1 MKHLPFLDEQASKT
15 VLQAMGYR
23 DGTSICRN
31 CRFFVRTDAWSGTPT
46 PANDHCTRNAFG
58 LEVKPEGT
66 CDHFCDQHSEPA
78 R

>member
-1 MKHLPFLDEQASKT
+1 VKHLPFLDEQASKT

-23 DGTSICRN
+23 DGTRICRN
-31 CRFFVRTDAWSGTPT
+31 CRFFVPCDQGGSLDALG
-46 PANDHCTRNAFG
+46 AHCTRNAFG

-66 CDHFCDQHSEPA
+66 CDHFCDRQSEPA